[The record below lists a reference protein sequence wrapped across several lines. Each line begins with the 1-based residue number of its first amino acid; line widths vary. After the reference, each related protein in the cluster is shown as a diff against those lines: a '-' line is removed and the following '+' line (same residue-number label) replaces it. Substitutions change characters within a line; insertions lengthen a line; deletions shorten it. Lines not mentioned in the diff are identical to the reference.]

1 MSAGNAE
8 AVSTSMP
15 QGDPLSPLGLIVTL
29 AEAVQSVSHAGYTQ
43 SVFLDDRLLVAA
55 TVKQLLQGWR
65 LWKSWSRR
73 LGLVEN
79 DDKLLWPRIASN
91 DMLFKKLALLKK
103 VSDLKSVCW
112 VLTSLVAK
120 VVK

>member
-1 MSAGNAE
+1 MELGHLSAGNAE

-29 AEAVQSVSHAGYTQ
+29 AEAVQSVSNAGYTQ

-65 LWKSWSRR
+65 LWKSWSCR

-79 DDKLLWPRIASN
+79 DDKVVA
-91 DMLFKKLALLKK
+91 LAQ
-103 VSDLKSVCW
+103 DGYQRY
-112 VLTSLVAK
+112 A
-120 VVK
+120 